1 MTQTASQNRCLT
13 TDGRRKDSPPE
24 KMPVVADPLSRYLRT
39 TGSHHEVALRSAGN
53 KPERYIRYRR
63 PVYPSAL
70 YLDGLLP
77 YFVFGFDDV
86 DDVELC
92 EL

>member
-1 MTQTASQNRCLT
+1 MIPQTSL
-13 TDGRRKDSPPE
+13 P
-24 KMPVVADPLSRYLRT
+24 LRT
-39 TGSHHEVALRSAGN
+39 AGSHHEVALRSAGN
-53 KPERYIRYRR
+53 RPERYIRYRR

-77 YFVFGFDDV
+77 YFVFEFGHADDV
-86 DDVELC
+86 GLC